1 VSDLQHFGREEI
13 DALDPRRVADAM
25 ADALAMVSRGA
36 AVAPVRT
43 HIDLGGDDGTFLI
56 SGVLTELDIL
66 TVKVISVRPR
76 NSEHGLARLQGF
88 LTAFEASTGRPIA
101 TLDARAATESRTAAC
116 SAVSLRLMARPDAR
130 VLTVF
135 GSGPQA
141 TAHVRALTAERPFDE
156 VRTVKHADDVQRRT
170 DSLRGAEV
178 IVTATNSTAPLF
190 AAAAVEAGTHVI
202 CVGSGSSAAAEVEPE
217 LLARAAAVR
226 VDHRPTCLEES
237 GEIVQAVRAG
247 FVEEDAIR
255 ELGEVV
261 LGKAAGRASAGEI
274 TLYKS
279 VGNGT
284 QDAALAALLLGR
296 WGAG

>member
-1 VSDLQHFGREEI
+1 
-13 DALDPRRVADAM
+13 M

-43 HIDLGGDDGTFLI
+43 HIDLGGGDGTFLI

-66 TVKVISVRPR
+66 TVKVISVRPS

-141 TAHVRALTAERPFDE
+141 AAHMRALTAERPFDE
-156 VRTVKHADDVQRRT
+156 VRTVKHADDAQRRT

-190 AAAAVEAGTHVI
+190 AAAAVEAGTHLI

>member
-1 VSDLQHFGREEI
+1 VSDPRHFGRDEI

-43 HIDLGGDDGTFLI
+43 HIDLGGGDGTFLI

-141 TAHVRALTAERPFDE
+141 VAHVRALTAERPFDE

-226 VDHRPTCLEES
+226 VDHRQGCLEES